1 MIGYSISVKLNEL
14 KLIYEEY
21 ISKYNDKIIKKW
33 EDNAKCIVLCM
44 LYNKTQKY
52 YIIFKN
58 TYKCTCSYVQ
68 KIKNMYTK
76 FVIVFISRHKWLDME
91 EETSNVSI
99 ICVNDYIKTD
109 KASYYKL

>member
-68 KIKNMYTK
+68 KIKTYTK

-91 EETSNVSI
+91 EETSNACIMLMI
-99 ICVNDYIKTD
+99 I
-109 KASYYKL
+109 